1 VTTPR
6 VPNDLLRRAISEA
19 ELTYEEL
26 ACDVRRVAAEAGEQ
40 LRTNASAV
48 YHWLGGR
55 PPSPPT
61 ARYIAEALSR
71 HLRRHVTPEDLGWAA
86 LENSSDRA
94 DAALGASIGPDPVDI
109 LRRLGEADINRRK
122 ILTAAAYSV
131 AAAAL
136 PLGVGQAREAQ
147 ARAETVVRGGRVG
160 AADIAAVRSMLA
172 SFSAIDERQGG
183 QHGRS
188 AVVQYLRSDV
198 TDIARGTFV
207 RETDRVDALAAAA
220 AVTYLAGWKAY
231 DAGEHGLSQRY
242 YLQGLGLTR
251 EADSPLQAAWFLRIM
266 AHNGMDI
273 ARPEHTLGLAESAL
287 SLVKDRVGPGL
298 LSIFVICHARAL
310 AVAGRG
316 PEAVAEVRRAQDLAL
331 RGEAE
336 GEELPY
342 WVAMS
347 GAPRAAV
354 SSHTAKTFRA
364 LHDHANAERSYAASA
379 RGYGKPE
386 DGKSRI
392 TALSLAWQ
400 GEEQAAQGHVEQ
412 ACETWDRSLTLLDG
426 VFSDRAVKQVG
437 SIRRQ
442 LATFERRGVQ
452 AAAQLDDKACTWQL
466 THA

>member
-6 VPNDLLRRAISEA
+6 VPNERLRLAIAEA
-19 ELTYEEL
+19 RLTYVEL
-26 ACDVRRVAAEAGEQ
+26 AAEIRRVAAEAGQ
-40 LRTNASAV
+40 TLRTGPAAIH
-48 YHWLGGR
+48 HWLGGG
-55 PPSPPT
+55 PPVPDT

-71 HLRRHVTPEDLGWAA
+71 HLGRHITPDDLGWPSP
-86 LENSSDRA
+86 ETSSDRA

-122 ILTAAAYSV
+122 FLTNAAYSV

-136 PLGVGQAREAQ
+136 PLGAGQAAEAQ
-147 ARAETVVRGGRVG
+147 ERAATVRGGRVG
-160 AADIAAVRSMLA
+160 AADIVTVRSMLGA
-172 SFSAIDERQGG
+172 FTAIDERQGG

-198 TDIARGTFV
+198 TDVARARFS
-207 RETDRVDALAAAA
+207 RDSDRVDALTVAA

-242 YLQGLGLTR
+242 YLQGLGLTH
-251 EADSPLQAAWFLRIM
+251 EADNPLQSAWFLRIM

-287 SLVKDRVGPGL
+287 SLADGRAGPGQL
-298 LSIFVICHARAL
+298 ALYVICRARAL

-316 PEAVAEVRRAQDLAL
+316 KEAVAEVRRAQDLML

-354 SSHTAKTFRA
+354 SSHTAKTFRS
-364 LHDHANAERSYAASA
+364 LRDHANAEKSYAASA
-379 RGYGKPE
+379 RTYGKPS

-400 GEEQAAQGHVEQ
+400 GEEQAAQGHLEQ
-412 ACETWDRSLTLLDG
+412 ACATWGRALDLFDG
-426 VFSDRAVKQVG
+426 VYSDRVVKQVG
-437 SIRRQ
+437 SIRRH
-442 LATFERRGVQ
+442 LGVFERRGVT
-452 AAAQLDDKACTWQL
+452 AAARLDESARAWQL
-466 THA
+466 AHA